1 MTKDYSSNDSLG
13 RGASEPQGLFG
24 RLKRKWRKWKRNRD
38 IVNEER
44 NALLDINLKKRSKV
58 PSGVIK
64 PRQDQ
69 IVSTDFSRQAINE
82 PEGRVLKKTGNL
94 KQQPLGFWARIRRER
109 KLRKQILEER
119 KGMAQSVDKFSQR
132 LKRATSKS
140 GVELASDK
148 DVPLKR
154 SRRTILR
161 FRKALIKIKNT
172 FINAKGPQRILA
184 AVPVISMFCWGI
196 APAMSERQN
205 RFNAESY
212 RMQAELSGFV
222 QEKKYPE
229 ADIAAHRIMML
240 GICRMD
246 DIFDYY
252 DCLMEQGK
260 EDKAWALLKSQ
271 EVAQREIDRGTY
283 SFRFVQKI
291 LARKNISEENLNL
304 AFIKLN
310 EAISSRL
317 SYGNETTARQLL
329 ASIYALR
336 GDLQMATQILE
347 PVQARDVAVTSEVLW
362 LKWNI
367 ENGYSLQDVQAKAQS
382 LLKDLDIKI
391 TANSRHLNE
400 TDISSRSK
408 LLMILNRET
417 EAREWIYDQANMNQE
432 TKTKWLREI
441 DKLSLAIEFKKT
453 PFNEKVVWEKVQP
466 VIESDPENLFWIRIV
481 TTLWATAKSNRN
493 IEAYN
498 YVQRRLDS
506 ETNSSTFLH
515 MTAMSALVNRRWDLA
530 REIYQRLLEMDSK
543 DVVTLNNLATIMY
556 RTPPKDYNAA
566 LKLIESALEIQPDN
580 AEIRE
585 TKGQILARTGRL
597 DESRKLLESCLPSMS
612 NRWAI
617 HNTLAQIYEIQGQKT
632 MSRVHRDWMKSLKKP
647 IDAPAID
654 ELKP

>member
-13 RGASEPQGLFG
+13 RSVSELQGLFG

-44 NALLDINLKKRSKV
+44 NALLDINLKKLSKV

-140 GVELASDK
+140 GVQLASDK

-196 APAMSERQN
+196 APAMSDRQN

-391 TANSRHLNE
+391 TANSRQLNE

-417 EAREWIYDQANMNQE
+417 EAREWIYDQTNMNQE
-432 TKTKWLREI
+432 TKAKWLREI

-556 RTPPKDYNAA
+556 RTPPKDYSAA
-566 LKLIESALEIQPDN
+566 LKLIESALEIQPEN

>member
-1 MTKDYSSNDSLG
+1 MTKDYSSKDSLG
-13 RGASEPQGLFG
+13 RGVSEPQGLFG
-24 RLKRKWRKWKRNRD
+24 RLKRKWRKWKRNQA
-38 IVNEER
+38 IVHEER
-44 NALLDINLKKRSKV
+44 NALRDINLKKRSKV

-82 PEGRVLKKTGNL
+82 PEGRVLKKTGDS

-119 KGMAQSVDKFSQR
+119 KGMAKSVEKFSQR
-132 LKRATSKS
+132 LKRANSKS
-140 GVELASDK
+140 GVQLASDK

-161 FRKALIKIKNT
+161 FRKALIKTKNA
-172 FINAKGPQRILA
+172 FIIAKGPQRALA
-184 AVPVISMFCWGI
+184 IVPIFGMLCWGI
-196 APAMSERQN
+196 APATSDRQN

-240 GICRMD
+240 RITRMD

-260 EDKAWALLKSQ
+260 DDKAWALLKSQ
-271 EVAQREIDRGTY
+271 EATQREIDRGSY

-310 EAISSRL
+310 EAINSRL

-391 TANSRHLNE
+391 TANSHQLNE

-408 LLMILNRET
+408 LLMILNREV
-417 EAREWIYDQANMNQE
+417 EARDWIHFQANMDQE
-432 TKTKWLREI
+432 SKAKWLREI

-530 REIYQRLLEMDSK
+530 REIYQMLLEMDSK
-543 DVVTLNNLATIMY
+543 DVITLNNLATIMY
-556 RTPPKDYNAA
+556 RTPPKDYNLA
-566 LKLIESALEIQPDN
+566 LNLIESALEIQPEN
-580 AEIRE
+580 AEIKE
-585 TKGQILARTGRL
+585 TKGQILARIGRL
-597 DESRKLLESCLPSMS
+597 DESKQVLESCLSSMS

-617 HNTLAQIYEIQGQKT
+617 HNTLAQIYEMQGQKT

-647 IDAPAID
+647 VDAPAVD

>member
-1 MTKDYSSNDSLG
+1 MTKDYSSKDSLG
-13 RGASEPQGLFG
+13 RSVSEPQGLFG

-132 LKRATSKS
+132 LKRATLKS
-140 GVELASDK
+140 GVQLASDK

-172 FINAKGPQRILA
+172 FINAKGPQRALA
-184 AVPVISMFCWGI
+184 IVPVFGMLCWGI
-196 APAMSERQN
+196 APAMSDRQN

-222 QEKKYPE
+222 QEKKYPQ

-252 DCLMEQGK
+252 DCLMEQGE

-391 TANSRHLNE
+391 TANSRQLNE

-408 LLMILNRET
+408 LLMILNREV

-498 YVQRRLDS
+498 YVQQRLDS

-585 TKGQILARTGRL
+585 TTGQILARTGRL

-617 HNTLAQIYEIQGQKT
+617 HNTLAQIYEIQGQKN